1 MRVVEVVELAGPD
14 AVRLGERPEPTPP
27 ADGGIL
33 VAVKAVGLSFPDLL
47 RTRGQY
53 QDKVAP
59 PYVIGQEFAGEVVS
73 ASADSGYA
81 PGDRVA
87 GMTGGTGAAAE
98 RLYADP
104 ALLAKLPES
113 LSYEQGAAALFNYQ
127 TAVVAMEIRGRIRP
141 GETVLA
147 HGAAGGTGT
156 AVIQVAKANDA
167 TVIAVV
173 SSDEKAAAAREAG
186 ADHVVRS
193 DGPWKDQAT
202 ELTGGRGADIVFD
215 PVGGDRMLDTIRALA
230 YGGRWVII
238 GFTGG
243 SIPQVPANRLLLKNV
258 ELVGSYLGGFVK
270 QVPNG
275 RAQVMARVRELLAAG
290 AINPVVGATFRMDQG
305 TAALTEMSERRAR
318 GKVVLAI
325 G

>member
-1 MRVVEVVELAGPD
+1 MRVVEVADLTGPD
-14 AVRLGERPEPTPP
+14 AVRLGERPEPE
-27 ADGGIL
+27 GSGIL

-53 QDKVAP
+53 QDKVTP
-59 PYVIGQEFAGEVVS
+59 PYVIGQEFAGEVLS
-73 ASADSGYA
+73 APADSGYA
-81 PGDRVA
+81 AGDRVA

-104 ALLAKLPES
+104 ALLAKLPDN
-113 LSYEQGAAALFNYQ
+113 LSYEQGAGALFNYQ
-127 TAVVAMEIRGRIRP
+127 TAVVAIEIRGRVKA

-156 AVIQVAKANDA
+156 AVIQIAKANGAD
-167 TVIAVV
+167 VIAVV
-173 SSDEKAAAAREAG
+173 SSEEKAAAAREAG

-193 DGPWKDQAT
+193 DGDWKDEALD
-202 ELTGGRGADIVFD
+202 LTNGRGVDIAFD

-243 SIPQVPANRLLLKNV
+243 SIPQIPANRLLLKNV
-258 ELVGSYLGGFVK
+258 EVVGSYLGGYVK
-270 QVPNG
+270 QVPDG
-275 RAQVMARVRELLAAG
+275 RARVMARVRELLAAG
-290 AINPVVGATFRMDQG
+290 AINPVVGATFSMSRG
-305 TAALTEMSERRAR
+305 TAALKEMADRRAR
-318 GKVVLAI
+318 GKVVVTI
-325 G
+325 N

>member
-1 MRVVEVVELAGPD
+1 MTMRVVEVTDLTGPD
-14 AVRLGERPEPTPP
+14 AVRLGERPEPE
-27 ADGGIL
+27 GSGIL

-53 QDKVAP
+53 QDKVVP

-73 ASADSGYA
+73 APAGAAYKV
-81 PGDRVA
+81 GDRVA

-104 ALLAKLPES
+104 SLLALLPDD

-127 TAVVAMEIRGRIRP
+127 TAVVAIEIRGRVKP
-141 GETVLA
+141 GEVVLA

-156 AVIQVAKANDA
+156 AVIQIAKANGA

-173 SSDEKAAAAREAG
+173 SSEEKAAAAREAG

-193 DGPWKDQAT
+193 DTDWKDEAL
-202 ELTGGRGADIVFD
+202 ELTDGRGVDIAFD
-215 PVGGDRMLDTIRALA
+215 PVGGDRMLDTIRVLA

-243 SIPQVPANRLLLKNV
+243 SIPQIPANRLLLKNV
-258 ELVGSYLGGFVK
+258 EVVGSYLGGFVR

-275 RAQVMARVRELLAAG
+275 REIVMSRVRELLTSG
-290 AINPVVGATFRMDQG
+290 AINPVVGATFSMERG
-305 TAALTEMSERRAR
+305 TAALNEMADRKAR
-318 GKVVLAI
+318 GKVVVTI
-325 G
+325 K